1 MIAYQE
7 LVEHV
12 VREGE
17 ASDNDEARR
26 ALEATADVLA
36 RHTDPDT
43 RRYLRERLPAALRD
57 HVPDQPGAPAMES
70 GSLSQEVARQIGC
83 PQERG
88 VRLMGAVLSGIRRSE
103 PGLAEELASRLPDEL
118 AEWAQDPQGAK
129 GRADTGQSGTPSR
142 LDQDTVER
150 ALRRLPDWRG
160 DTEGLTR
167 SVELPADRITPLLN
181 QAKKSARELGHG
193 FGHHTTDIGIDF
205 TVRTDSVDAVTTRD
219 IEMAELIDAAI
230 AKIGAGG

>member
-12 VREGE
+12 VREGD

-26 ALEATADVLA
+26 ALEATAGALA

-43 RRYLRERLPAALRD
+43 RDYLREQLPAALRD
-57 HVPDQPGAPAMES
+57 HIPDQPGAPAMES
-70 GSLSQEVARQIGC
+70 GSLSQEVARQVGC

-88 VRLMGAVLSGIRRSE
+88 LRLMGAVLSGIRRSQ
-103 PGLAEELASRLPDEL
+103 PRLADELASQLPDEL
-118 AEWAQDPQGAK
+118 AEWARDPQGAS

-150 ALRRLPDWRG
+150 ALQRLPDWQG

-167 SVELPADRITPLLN
+167 SVELPIDRLTPLLN

-193 FGHHTTDIGIDF
+193 FEHHITDTGIDF
-205 TVRTDSVDAVTTRD
+205 TVRTDSVGAVTTRD
-219 IEMAELIDAAI
+219 IEMAERIDAAI